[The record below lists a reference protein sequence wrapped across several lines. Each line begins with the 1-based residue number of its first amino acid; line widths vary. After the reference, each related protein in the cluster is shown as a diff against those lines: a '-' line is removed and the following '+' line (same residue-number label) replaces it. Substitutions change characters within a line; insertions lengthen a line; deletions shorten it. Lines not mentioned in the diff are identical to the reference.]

1 MLKYIHNNFYSQ
13 ILCSKLNFLIVYLN
27 NLESYEMTKIL
38 LILKVE
44 NDQTNLNFV
53 ISKTMQDFY

>member
-1 MLKYIHNNFYSQ
+1 MKWQ
-13 ILCSKLNFLIVYLN
+13 
-27 NLESYEMTKIL
+27 KIL

-53 ISKTMQDFY
+53 ISRTMQDFY

>member
-1 MLKYIHNNFYSQ
+1 MKWQ
-13 ILCSKLNFLIVYLN
+13 
-27 NLESYEMTKIL
+27 KIL

-53 ISKTMQDFY
+53 ISKTMQDFC

>member
-1 MLKYIHNNFYSQ
+1 MKWQ
-13 ILCSKLNFLIVYLN
+13 
-27 NLESYEMTKIL
+27 KIL

-44 NDQTNLNFV
+44 NDQTNSNFV

>member
-1 MLKYIHNNFYSQ
+1 MKWQ
-13 ILCSKLNFLIVYLN
+13 
-27 NLESYEMTKIL
+27 KIL

>member
-1 MLKYIHNNFYSQ
+1 MKWQ
-13 ILCSKLNFLIVYLN
+13 
-27 NLESYEMTKIL
+27 KIL

-53 ISKTMQDFY
+53 LPKTMQDFY